1 MALSTATD
9 AQTLRRDL
17 PVPPLTM
24 RQIAAEADAVLL
36 QYAERF
42 DVAIEAPIEI
52 EDIVGS
58 LMGLR
63 IEFERLEEALG
74 EGVLGALFMR
84 DRRIS
89 IDESLDPEIYP
100 DMRWRYHFTLGHE
113 LGHWVLHRAFVLS
126 PAIQKLLFGDE
137 SLPEI
142 VCRSHGSRP
151 RIERQADQFA
161 GCLLMPEWLLRP
173 AWRRW
178 LGHDDAVCDAEVCES
193 VGDVDLSRFADLL
206 GGDRKLSEMRVR
218 REMFCLPLAKQFAV
232 SDEAMRIQL
241 EQLGL
246 FVARHQPRLF

>member
-1 MALSTATD
+1 MALSVATAL
-9 AQTLRRDL
+9 QHVRRDL
-17 PVPPLTM
+17 PVPSLTM
-24 RQIAAEADAVLL
+24 GEIAAKADAVLL
-36 QYAERF
+36 RYAERF

-58 LMGLR
+58 LMELR
-63 IEFERLEEALG
+63 IEFERLQEAFG

-89 IDESLDPEIYP
+89 IDESLDPEMYP

-113 LGHWVLHRAFVLS
+113 LGHWVLHRAFVMT
-126 PAIQKLLFGDE
+126 PAIQKMLFGAE
-137 SLPEI
+137 AAPEI
-142 VCRSHGSRP
+142 ICRSHGNRP

-178 LGHDDAVCDAEVCES
+178 MGCDDAVCDAEVIAA
-193 VGDVDLSRFADLL
+193 VGDVDLSRFAELL
-206 GGDRKLSEMRVR
+206 GGDRELSEMRVR